1 MTHTH
6 DKHTIDKQLL
16 EQKQQ
21 AYMEIQMINQQL
33 KQHAEQLQRVD
44 EKIGEIT
51 TLLEALDGIKT
62 TGPMMATIGGGVF
75 LNAELKNAESVYVN
89 VGSNIIVKKKIPE
102 VKTMLLRQNQ
112 ELEQYKA
119 QLLIQAENM
128 QEQIKNIQEVLQ
140 QGPGKQR

>member
-1 MTHTH
+1 MNSTH
-6 DKHTIDKQLL
+6 KHTT

-51 TLLEALDGIKT
+51 TLLEALEGIKT

-75 LNAELKNAESVYVN
+75 LNAELKDSESVYVN
-89 VGSNIIVKKKIPE
+89 VGANVIVKKKIPD
-102 VKTMLLRQNQ
+102 VKTMLLRQYQ

-119 QLLIQAENM
+119 QLMVQAENM
-128 QEQIKNIQEVLQ
+128 QEQIKNIQETLQ
-140 QGPGKQR
+140 QSQEKQG